1 MNAREILQYTVFLF
15 VARNVNKTE
24 LGNCKKRILLHPRG
38 LACIHTAGLLSP
50 FHLVSPETI
59 HRPLPAE
66 LPRYIYSSSV
76 GRALCLDYRV

>member
-1 MNAREILQYTVFLF
+1 VFLF

-50 FHLVSPETI
+50 FHLVSPEAI
-59 HRPLPAE
+59 QIKYRPLPAE
-66 LPRYIYSSSV
+66 LPRYIII
-76 GRALCLDYRV
+76 